1 MKAVRHP
8 KRAMA
13 RLRTN
18 FRGANNGLPQT
29 TQEIMREHREGAA
42 ALQRCQQE
50 VLSPIRQAYTMS
62 AGTFG
67 NGVSTLI
74 KATTVQLVAIGEC
87 CAAAHGPQ
95 VIVSKCNPLNE
106 M

>member
-1 MKAVRHP
+1 MKAVRRP
-8 KRAMA
+8 KRATA
-13 RLRTN
+13 KLRTN
-18 FRGANNGLPQT
+18 FRGANNGLRQT
-29 TQEIMREHREGAA
+29 TQEIIREHREGDAA
-42 ALQRCQQE
+42 QHCPSEILN
-50 VLSPIRQAYTMS
+50 PIRQAYTIS

-95 VIVSKCNPLNE
+95 VIVSKCNPLTE